1 MRVCFL
7 PHVDPRD
14 RLPGA
19 VEEKCDGLVQFVLQH
34 PTLMESFLAWLA
46 MASGSTLGT
55 PQWRYPPISITL
67 SPLEKQHQGAIQR
80 MAHDLW
86 RACRE
91 TAGPDQSA
99 RDIWDRCRGR
109 MLEVMVC
116 DIVTKKRASG
126 SDRVFGQSRV
136 LVNGKSVSVGPRD
149 SIDVGAMSRKGCATD
164 VAAYECK
171 VSSDGFTNTPNQCA
185 YLDELWRAFDRAR
198 EHGDTHCVVAVTADS
213 YDTATFTLRETRHL
227 FMLWGAEQLT
237 AEAS

>member
-126 SDRVFGQSRV
+126 SDRAFGQSRV

-164 VAAYECK
+164 VAAYK
-171 VSSDGFTNTPNQCA
+171 PKS
-185 YLDELWRAFDRAR
+185 AFGSAICGGTTGSCSHQRWGR
-198 EHGDTHCVVAVTADS
+198 PS
-213 YDTATFTLRETRHL
+213 LRATFGGGSMPLSKRP
-227 FMLWGAEQLT
+227 GCLT
-237 AEAS
+237 FAFTT